1 MRFLNDDPKLTE
13 VKAVLDRLQRI
24 PREPN
29 ANVAQA
35 AEVGPALPA
44 LPPQPAELAPAGNGR
59 SRWPAGMA
67 FFVRRANA
75 PPLATAVIV
84 ALVAGFAGTAIFVG
98 TDRQHDAGA
107 KPPPDAAP
115 QAAIPES
122 AALYE
127 AQKSATEA
135 LQSASELIASG
146 QVQAARTVL
155 LRAGP
160 DQSADVAWALA
171 RSHDPNFLATLQSS
185 DASADIGEATRWY
198 RTWYGLAVKQ
208 GMVADSI
215 SLERIIR
222 SMN

>member
-1 MRFLNDDPKLTE
+1 MRLLNDDLKLTE

-24 PREPN
+24 PRQLDP
-29 ANVAQA
+29 NVAQA
-35 AEVGPALPA
+35 AEGGTVLPA
-44 LPPQPAELAPAGNGR
+44 LPPQPAELASAGDGR
-59 SRWPAGMA
+59 FRRPTGMA

-84 ALVAGFAGTAIFVG
+84 ALVAAFAGTAIFVG
-98 TDRQHDAGA
+98 TDRQHDAVA
-107 KPPPDAAP
+107 KLPADAAP
-115 QAAIPES
+115 QAAES
-122 AALYE
+122 AAVHE
-127 AQKSATEA
+127 AQKSAAEA

-171 RSHDPNFLATLQSS
+171 RSHDPNFLATVQSS
-185 DASADIGEATRWY
+185 DASANIGEATRWY